1 MQDTVELPMT
11 KQVGLYDNDKWCYL
25 VINDLRYHL
34 WWNHLI
40 NTWHL
45 VNVVKSFI
53 YIYQWQL
60 SRYHWYIIQR
70 TTPYDTCIMCQIWVG
85 IGPMPGTNAYNVR
98 TFPAQVWHSPFS
110 HYYPNWCVCVKPLL
124 ITYGYFSRPV
134 LLKWCNRTCHN
145 IFFDS

>member
-53 YIYQWQL
+53 YIYQWQI
-60 SRYHWYIIQR
+60 SRYHWYTIQR
-70 TTPYDTCIMCQIWVG
+70 TTHYNTCIMYQIWVG
-85 IGPMPGTNAYNVR
+85 IEPMLTTSGIFRPRSGIVL
-98 TFPAQVWHSPFS
+98 FL
-110 HYYPNWCVCVKPLL
+110 HYYPNWCICVKQKITFNNLWLL
-124 ITYGYFSRPV
+124 FPPCFAEMAQPYMSWY
-134 LLKWCNRTCHN
+134 
-145 IFFDS
+145 FFDS